1 MLPARSWG
9 GATACPTVP
18 GVDVGL
24 LDGAFYAGDPHP
36 AYDALREGSPVF
48 RDDTCG
54 LWGLA
59 SYDAVAFASRHPE
72 RFSSAGGS
80 RPLTGPL
87 PHMIDMDDP
96 QHYLRR
102 SLVGKGFTPRR
113 IAALEPQVARIVSE
127 LLDEFEGGDF
137 VSGVAALIPLHVI
150 ADLLGIPPGD
160 RRQLLAWSEDMLA
173 GQGDRSPETLQRTY
187 AAITA
192 YRAYAADLVADRR
205 RAPADDL
212 VSVLA
217 HAELDGARM
226 SDDEVISETLLVL
239 IGGDETTRHVISGGV
254 EQLLRRRE
262 HWDAL
267 AAEPGAIPAAVEE
280 MLRWVSPIKNMCRTL
295 TDDTEVG
302 GVTIPKG
309 DQALLLYEAANR
321 DPAAFADPHVFDPAR
336 TPNEH
341 LAFGLGRH
349 FCMGSFLARLE
360 TRVLLEQLLVRC
372 PTLDLADEGPL
383 PRRENAFISGLE
395 RLPVVLR

>member
-1 MLPARSWG
+1 MPR
-9 GATACPTVP
+9 
-18 GVDVGL
+18 VDVRL

-36 AYDALREGSPVF
+36 AYDALRASTPVF
-48 RDDTCG
+48 RDETCG

-59 SYDAVAFASRHPE
+59 SYEAVSFASRHPE
-72 RFSSAGGS
+72 WFSSAGGS

-87 PHMIDMDDP
+87 PHLIDMDDP

-113 IAALEPQVARIVSE
+113 IAALERQVTAIVRDV
-127 LLDEFEGGDF
+127 LAEFDGGDF
-137 VSGVAALIPLHVI
+137 VSDVAALIPLYVI
-150 ADLLGIPPGD
+150 ADLLGIPPAD

-173 GQGDRSPETLQRTY
+173 GQGDRSEETLRWTY

-192 YRAYAADLVADRR
+192 YRAYAAELLAQRR

-226 SDDEVISETLLVL
+226 SDEEVISETLLVL

-254 EQLLRRRE
+254 EQLLRHRE

-267 AAEPGAIPAAVEE
+267 RAAPEGIPVAVEE

-295 TDDTEVG
+295 MEDTEVG
-302 GVTIPKG
+302 GVTIPQG
-309 DQALLLYEAANR
+309 DQALLLYESANR

-349 FCMGSFLARLE
+349 FCMGAYLARLE
-360 TRVLLEQLLVRC
+360 TRVLLEQLLVRH
-372 PTLDLADEGPL
+372 PTLELADDGPL
-383 PRRENAFISGLE
+383 PRRANAFISGLE
-395 RLPVVLR
+395 ELPVVLR